1 MPSALAA
8 EIANSPSAA
17 RTVWASPVYRGA
29 TVALFLSGLG
39 TSAAAPQITL
49 FLVNDLHVS
58 LTTAGLFYLTNITA
72 PLAGYLI
79 GARSD
84 RSGKRLGLFR
94 WCALAGFLGWV
105 AMAMADQVW
114 MPFVISAVV
123 LAFSG
128 AAGSQLF
135 AAIHDDLQT
144 TASPVADG
152 VVSIVRMAL
161 TAGWVVG
168 PVLGS
173 LLATAAGPRVML
185 AATGACALAQIV
197 PMGFAR
203 TGPTVRPGA
212 HTASASAS
220 TSTSEAQAERLARRP
235 KLRGMLP
242 LLAFTGLYV
251 LVYAGEPI
259 KYGYLPIYMHDDLR
273 LPTAV
278 SGAVIGIQPLIELIL
293 MPVAAL
299 VARRIGMMRLMV
311 LGAAFGVGANLCFAL
326 TGDAAGM
333 FAGQILMGGVWGV
346 FAALGIIVAQ
356 RLLPQAVATAS
367 AVFMSSTAIAS
378 ALGGLTGS
386 LGVSVLGLPHVFFAP
401 ALYGLIATGG
411 IAVLSR
417 SRLAVR

>member
-1 MPSALAA
+1 MPSALAGA
-8 EIANSPSAA
+8 EVATTPSAA
-17 RTVWASPVYRGA
+17 RSVWASPLYRGA

-94 WCALAGFLGWV
+94 WCALAGFIGWV
-105 AMAMADQVW
+105 AMALADQVW

-135 AAIHDDLQT
+135 AAVHDDLQA

-173 LLATAAGPRVML
+173 RVML

-203 TGPTVRPGA
+203 TGPARRGA
-212 HTASASAS
+212 HPASAS
-220 TSTSEAQAERLARRP
+220 EALAERLARRP
-235 KLRGMLP
+235 
-242 LLAFTGLYV
+242 
-251 LVYAGEPI
+251 
-259 KYGYLPIYMHDDLR
+259 
-273 LPTAV
+273 
-278 SGAVIGIQPLIELIL
+278 
-293 MPVAAL
+293 
-299 VARRIGMMRLMV
+299 
-311 LGAAFGVGANLCFAL
+311 
-326 TGDAAGM
+326 
-333 FAGQILMGGVWGV
+333 
-346 FAALGIIVAQ
+346 
-356 RLLPQAVATAS
+356 
-367 AVFMSSTAIAS
+367 
-378 ALGGLTGS
+378 
-386 LGVSVLGLPHVFFAP
+386 
-401 ALYGLIATGG
+401 
-411 IAVLSR
+411 
-417 SRLAVR
+417 